1 MIKPLSD
8 NDRIKM
14 DFYIKAIE
22 NTMLKTDVQWNFFMS
37 LKTQWKTKQRLSEK
51 QRKCVEQMYERVTS

>member
-22 NTMLKTDVQWNFFMS
+22 NTMLKTDVQWNFS
-37 LKTQWKTKQRLSEK
+37 CL
-51 QRKCVEQMYERVTS
+51 

>member
-8 NDRIKM
+8 NDRIKI

-22 NTMLKTDVQWNFFMS
+22 NTMLKTDAQWNFFMS
-37 LKTQWKTKQRLSEK
+37 LKTQWQTKKRLSEK
-51 QRKCVEQMYERVTS
+51 QRTCIDKMYERVTS